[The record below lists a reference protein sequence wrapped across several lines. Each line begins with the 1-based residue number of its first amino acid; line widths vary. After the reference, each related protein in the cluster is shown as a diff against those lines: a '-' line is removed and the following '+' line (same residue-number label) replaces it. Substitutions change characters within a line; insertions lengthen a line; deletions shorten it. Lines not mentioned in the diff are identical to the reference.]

1 MNSAFQSTFS
11 EWKLGPA
18 LTCLEARRKT
28 FQTGELL
35 VREGERTRHFGII
48 LSGAVNVVRYSLDG
62 DEKVL
67 TRLIAG
73 QAFGTSF
80 VLGGETRAFGN
91 ILATEPT
98 SVLFLRG
105 DRVLSPCARRCP
117 AHVDLVCRLLEM
129 IAQRNTMLARKLDC
143 LTQKTTAEKLLSYL
157 EMQAEAAGSRSFDI
171 PFTRQQLADYLNVDR
186 VALCIQISRLVK
198 EGRIETQ
205 RKHFRL
211 RSTAIDAA
219 LDSNRQQS
227 TRKKETRAL
236 SKPAW

>member
-1 MNSAFQSTFS
+1 MNTSLKSTFS

-18 LTCLEARRKT
+18 LTCLEARRRT
-28 FQTGELL
+28 FQSGELL
-35 VREGERTRHFGII
+35 VREGEKARNFGII

-67 TRLIAG
+67 TRLTAG

-98 SVLFLRG
+98 TVLFLRG
-105 DRVLSPCARRCP
+105 DRVLCPCERRCP
-117 AHVDLVCRLLEM
+117 AHVDLICRLLEI
-129 IAQRNTMLARKLDC
+129 IAHRNTMLARKLDC

-157 EMQAEAAGSRSFDI
+157 EMQAEAAGQRSFDI

-186 VALCIQISRLVK
+186 AALCIQISRLVQ
-198 EGRIETQ
+198 EGVLETR
-205 RKHFRL
+205 RKHFHL
-211 RSTAIDAA
+211 
-219 LDSNRQQS
+219 L
-227 TRKKETRAL
+227 
-236 SKPAW
+236 